1 MEGRG
6 KDGMGSDRENSGLVR
21 RVTET
26 YKYMEGKKRA
36 ETDVLGVF

>member
-1 MEGRG
+1 MEGRD
-6 KDGMGSDRENSGLVR
+6 KDRTGIDRDSNGLVR